1 MSIRKR
7 LAVMA
12 VLPLGVALLVSI
24 YIASMD
30 RRLDDN
36 VKELQFVTA
45 LAQDVFDLNFLSDQ
59 YLIYQERQIKAQ
71 WLVKHDAIGNK
82 LADKLQAGQGN
93 DNLWLRLRRTHK
105 DMGHIFTQL
114 SNDLEVRGKFTTTG
128 QLSDRNERLAGV
140 LLIKAREMFS
150 TVVRLAG
157 SKQNELASMRERLN
171 LSVIAL
177 FMSLAL
183 VISAISA
190 ISSRTIITS
199 IARLRRGMDIVAAGS
214 LDHRVER
221 LADDELG
228 HLATTFNGMTE
239 RLQSADANMR
249 NSVAAL
255 RQEVAER
262 KRAEEKARDLNNKLE
277 ESIAALEKEIANH
290 RQTGEELRNK
300 ERLLI
305 LQSRQAAMGEM
316 IGNIAHQW
324 RQPLNLLALIV
335 QSLPECG
342 EGGELRA
349 EHLKAC
355 TEKSMKVIF
364 HMSQTIDDFRNFF
377 MPDKEKVLFRVCD
390 AVSRAVSIIEGS
402 FAGSMIRIDTQSAGD
417 PVINGYLNEFS
428 QVLINILLNA
438 RDALVE
444 RNVDNPRVTITIN
457 TRDGKAVV
465 VIADNAGGIPEEIM
479 EKIFDPYFTTRG
491 PDRGTGVGLF
501 MSKTIIEKNMNGS
514 LTARNVGEGAEF
526 RIEV

>member
-1 MSIRKR
+1 
-7 LAVMA
+7 
-12 VLPLGVALLVSI
+12 
-24 YIASMD
+24 
-30 RRLDDN
+30 
-36 VKELQFVTA
+36 
-45 LAQDVFDLNFLSDQ
+45 
-59 YLIYQERQIKAQ
+59 
-71 WLVKHDAIGNK
+71 
-82 LADKLQAGQGN
+82 
-93 DNLWLRLRRTHK
+93 
-105 DMGHIFTQL
+105 
-114 SNDLEVRGKFTTTG
+114 
-128 QLSDRNERLAGV
+128 
-140 LLIKAREMFS
+140 
-150 TVVRLAG
+150 
-157 SKQNELASMRERLN
+157 
-171 LSVIAL
+171 
-177 FMSLAL
+177 MSLAL